1 MQDQNDCSCVSFSS
15 LLKSFR
21 IVLGSICFLHNRSVI
36 LDYHSCFV
44 KDMSLGSSALSH
56 GRVCFSIQDGFPWET
71 AGRACS
77 LSFLP

>member
-1 MQDQNDCSCVSFSS
+1 MEGQTDCSCVSFFS

-21 IVLGSICFLHNRSVI
+21 IVLGSVCFLHNRSVI
-36 LDYHSCFV
+36 LDYYSCLI

-56 GRVCFSIQDGFPWET
+56 VRICFSVQDGFPWET
-71 AGRACS
+71 AERACS